1 MSTDLIL
8 KIKNANGD
16 LQRVSSDEEKYLAS
30 VAGVR
35 LLNYE
40 FDVETVGN
48 LVRGQ
53 NNLGYD
59 FPSGSYADSKYNEV
73 VGTHPESHI
82 TATTTTTNLDTLA
95 SSAVLNSTN
104 KPYLRN
110 WITTTADVN
119 RPLVYKT
126 INGKPSL
133 QEIKDSDLNT
143 LADRLNGLIAQH
155 ELTGVYRLDSA
166 GFDPSE
172 TNWRR
177 HVVGKFG
184 SLDDRKI
191 FATDNRTDGTSKNYH
206 IWQKTGSFDIGQT
219 DSCAIVALDRVLSG
233 NDAGDLTNTP
243 PTIKTLPLN
252 QLGHVLG
259 QRCKYRRGIEGNIGT
274 YQLRSD
280 LQGAPDATGTW
291 KSVGSAL
298 DTRNTKEDQYHIHIR
313 ESVFSSTYVGT
324 YTGEYTGGYNRM
336 YAGDYI
342 GDFILSF
349 TGDFIKT
356 YVGNYTAEYVGNYNR
371 DVSTNF
377 GGNYVGDYIDNYTGN
392 YTGQYAG
399 DYSGN
404 FVRTFTGDYVND
416 IPKNFTAHRLTDY
429 TKEYTG
435 ATFTAN
441 YTGDYTGNYVGNYAS
456 TSVKTYSGIDYTGNY
471 ASISSTKDSVFEF
484 ASTSVANYTSVTSTR
499 ARVEQYIGNYEK
511 IRTGNFTGNYSRN
524 FTGTYTGNYI
534 ITYTGN
540 YTGNY
545 HGNYTGNY
553 TSTSTLTV
561 AQTFTD
567 NLVFTG
573 LTTFSTRVS
582 TRKAYP
588 TTSQNWTR
596 TRSGTPFSYTG
607 NYQRIY
613 VRYYPSAWSTAPI
626 GGATGVSAPQYYGSR
641 TRKRYGTAV
650 EKTRD
655 GTPTY
660 VGNYHGRGVKQ
671 WLEYANTYIGGE
683 YTKEIDYV
691 GNFDTDYIGNFASVS
706 VNYKTQGETVEGL
719 LGGYSNPDSY
729 GYNKLRKRSISV
741 DINKDFTGNYTS
753 VTRTNDFTGN
763 FNSIV
768 QKLREATFT
777 GDFVQPFTGNY
788 VGDYASTRT
797 INYTGDFVG
806 VYARPFVGNYTGNY
820 NSTALET
827 YIGTSTRDTDSIKNY
842 TGNFARTFVGNFQST
857 RITDYISSAIY
868 VSTRER
874 SVNYASTSTSNI
886 LKDFVGDYTGNF
898 ISQHLYTS
906 TRNYLLHRSVNYINE
921 EASGINYT
929 STSTRERYEEFIGTY
944 TGDYQRGYT
953 QHRNVDYTGDY
964 LGSTIRPTL
973 STHRTYT
980 LYVRYN

>member
-35 LLNYE
+35 LTNSE
-40 FDVETVGN
+40 FIEEQVGN
-48 LVRGQ
+48 LVRGT
-53 NNLGYD
+53 NNVGSE
-59 FPSGSYADSKYNEV
+59 FPVGSYADSKYNED

-82 TATTTTTNLDTLA
+82 TTTTTTTNLNA
-95 SSAVLNSTN
+95 FGSSAVLYHTN
-104 KPYLRN
+104 KPYPRN
-110 WITTTADVN
+110 WIATTEDVN

-133 QEIKDSDLNT
+133 QEISDSDLNI

-155 ELTGVYRLDSA
+155 ELAGVYRLDSS

-172 TNWRR
+172 TNWRK
-177 HVVGKFG
+177 HLVGFSGNIDAKK
-184 SLDDRKI
+184 L

-206 IWQKTGSFDIGQT
+206 IWQKSGSFDIGQT
-219 DSCAIVALDRVLSG
+219 DSCAIVSLDRVLSG
-233 NDAGDLTNTP
+233 NNAGDLTNTP

-259 QRCKYRRGIEGNIGT
+259 QRCKYRRGIEGNVGT

-377 GGNYVGDYIDNYTGN
+377 GGNYVGDYIDNYIGDFI
-392 YTGQYAG
+392 GQYAG

-404 FVRTFTGDYVND
+404 FVRSFTGDYIND
-416 IPKNFTAHRLTDY
+416 VPKDFIAHRITDY
-429 TKEYTG
+429 TAEYTG

-441 YTGDYTGNYVGNYAS
+441 YTGDYTGNYLGNYAS

-499 ARVEQYIGNYEK
+499 GRVEQYIGNYEK
-511 IRTGNFTGNYSRN
+511 IRATGFTGNYSRQ

-534 ITYTGN
+534 VTYTGN
-540 YTGNY
+540 FSGNY
-545 HGNYTGNY
+545 HGNYVGNY
-553 TSTSTLTV
+553 ASTSTLRI

-573 LTTFSTRVS
+573 LTQYSVRSS
-582 TRKAYP
+582 TRKSFP
-588 TTSQNWTR
+588 TSDANWTR
-596 TRSGTPFSYTG
+596 THTGTPYNYTG
-607 NYQRIY
+607 NFQRLY

-626 GGATGVSAPQYYGSR
+626 GGATNVSAPQYYGAR
-641 TRKRYGTAV
+641 VQRRPGPLVTRV
-650 EKTRD
+650 SV
-655 GTPTY
+655 GTPSYTGDY
-660 VGNYHGRGVKQ
+660 IGRGVAQ
-671 WLEYANTYIGGE
+671 IQYYTTTYIGGD
-683 YTKEIDYV
+683 YIKETNYV
-691 GNFDTDYIGNFASVS
+691 GNFDTDYIGNYASTS
-706 VNYKTQGETVEGL
+706 VNYETEGA
-719 LGGYSNPDSY
+719 YTNPDMW
-729 GYNKLRKRSISV
+729 GYNRVRRTSDSTA
-741 DINKDFTGNYTS
+741 INKDFTGNYTS

-768 QKLREATFT
+768 QKVREVTFT

-806 VYARPFVGNYTGNY
+806 VYARPFVGNYVGNY
-820 NSTALET
+820 TSTALET
-827 YIGTSTRDTDSIKNY
+827 YIGTSTRETESIKNY
-842 TGNFARTFVGNFQST
+842 TGNYASTFVGNFQST

-906 TRNYLLHRSVNYINE
+906 TRNYVIHRSVNYINE

-980 LYVRYN
+980 LYVRYA